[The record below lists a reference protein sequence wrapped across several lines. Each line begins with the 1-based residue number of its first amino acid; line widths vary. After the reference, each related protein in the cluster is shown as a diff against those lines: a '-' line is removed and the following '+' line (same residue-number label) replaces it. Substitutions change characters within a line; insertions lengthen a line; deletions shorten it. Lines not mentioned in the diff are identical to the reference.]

1 MNPKYKAELKKSAC
15 EAVEM
20 NRKEPGSGY
29 AYAIGILTAIAEDK
43 HMQTAEKMA
52 RIRTF
57 LGSFH
62 AEKEGGER
70 NGLPGGEG
78 ETGNH
83 VFQMGRSDAV
93 N

>member
-1 MNPKYKAELKKSAC
+1 MKSECREQIKRLANEAAEL
-15 EAVEM
+15 
-20 NRKEPGSGY
+20 NRKDPGSGY

-62 AEKEGGER
+62 VEKEGGER